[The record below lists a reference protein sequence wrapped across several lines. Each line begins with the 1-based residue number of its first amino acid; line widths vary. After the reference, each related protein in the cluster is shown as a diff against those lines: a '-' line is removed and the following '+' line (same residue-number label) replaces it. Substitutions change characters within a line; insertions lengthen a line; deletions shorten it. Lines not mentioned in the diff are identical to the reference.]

1 MKPLTLIEKYY
12 PYDDALRR
20 TLLTHSHLVSR
31 KSLQVA
37 NRHPELNLDRKFLEE
52 AALLHDIGIFLTDAP
67 GIGCTGTEPYL
78 CHGYLGAEL
87 LRKEGFPAHAR
98 VCERHTGTGL
108 TVSQITE
115 NRLPLPPRDFLPESL
130 EEQVICYADKFYS
143 KSHPD
148 KEKTYEQA
156 RRSLCKF
163 GDDVVRRFDE
173 WHELFDSN
181 G

>member
-1 MKPLTLIEKYY
+1 MNPLILIEKYY
-12 PYDDALRR
+12 PHDDALRR
-20 TLLTHSHLVSR
+20 TLLTHSRLVAQ

-37 NRHPELNLDRKFLEE
+37 DRHPELNLDRKFLEE

-67 GIGCTGTEPYL
+67 GIGCTGKEPYL

-108 TVSQITE
+108 TASQITE
-115 NRLPLPPRDFLPESL
+115 NHLPLPSRDFLPESP

-163 GDDVVRRFDE
+163 GDEVVGRFDE
-173 WHELFDSN
+173 WHGRFGSI